1 MNFKK
6 VLCAA
11 TAMILVSMVSVI
23 GVGAAQDSGE
33 PDVSQVSENQ
43 EFSVGSEVSEEP
55 EISDVSVTEPD
66 TSEESE
72 ISEEPEIS
80 QVSGDVQESSEEE
93 IQPLKAEI
101 KISARK
107 IYEGD
112 TAKVSVTP
120 EGGSGNYTY
129 SCTVQNLATEE
140 IEFSET
146 SEEPEFMVRFESP
159 EKYLVTVSVYDESE
173 QEITVEKNV
182 TIGKAL
188 PFIEKSITAD
198 KNKALPGGKITVNAN
213 VSGGKKPYSYKC
225 TLKDAETGKT
235 VYSSGFSTESM
246 NIKLPEGDPKFYQI
260 DVRITDMKNNV
271 VSKTISVA
279 SYKASSSPLS
289 LSGSKISELHLN
301 MRKDLTLTANAT
313 GGIAPYRYK
322 AFYKDEAGRWKECT
336 SYQYSP
342 VMKFKLPPTE
352 GKYKVKIAAV
362 DLNGRCAEKEFSVD
376 VRKFTLDNSFLASKK
391 YYTGN
396 NVNFISVAQFANGAV
411 KYRYSYRVEG
421 GVWNYEGAFS
431 GDTNH
436 YFKFNY
442 SGKYEIRVNAKDS
455 SGNSAEKKFVINVQ
469 EKDITGDR
477 GLFINTARTYLGKDG
492 DYVCVKKLG
501 MPYVVDWCAYSV
513 SSIMN
518 DCGFIGKYQGGIYGY
533 ASDNARLDNGIYGEW
548 FLKGTK
554 APQAGD
560 LIMFR
565 YKSFINPIDK
575 YSASHIGIVESVDG
589 NTITTLEGNVD
600 ATGYNWAATST
611 YKRKTYDLDEY
622 YIYSFFRPNWKLK
635 G

>member
-1 MNFKK
+1 MNLKR
-6 VLCAA
+6 VLCTAA
-11 TAMILVSMVSVI
+11 AMILVSMVSVI
-23 GVGAAQDSGE
+23 GAGAAQDSAE
-33 PDVSQVSENQ
+33 PDVSQVSQNQ
-43 EFSVGSEVSEEP
+43 ELSEVSEQS
-55 EISDVSVTEPD
+55 EISDASVTEPD
-66 TSEESE
+66 TSEESV

-80 QVSGDVQESSEEE
+80 QTSGDGQESSEEE
-93 IQPLKAEI
+93 TQPLKAEI
-101 KISARK
+101 KFSARK

-120 EGGSGNYTY
+120 EGGIGKYTY
-129 SCTVQNLATEE
+129 RCDVQNLATEE
-140 IEFSET
+140 VEFSET
-146 SEEPEFMVRFESP
+146 SEEPEFIVRFGSP
-159 EKYLVTVSVYDESE
+159 EKYLVTVSVYDENE
-173 QEITVEKNV
+173 QEITVEKSI
-182 TIGKAL
+182 TICKAL
-188 PFIEKSITAD
+188 PFIERSIKAES
-198 KNKALPGGKITVNAN
+198 NSALPGGTITVTAN

-235 VYSSGFSTESM
+235 VYSSGFSTETM
-246 NIKLPEGDPKFYQI
+246 ALRLPEGNPKFYQI
-260 DVRITDMKNNV
+260 DVQVKDLKNNI
-271 VSKTISVA
+271 VSKTINVA
-279 SYKASSSPLS
+279 SYKSSSAPLS
-289 LSGSKISELHLN
+289 LNGSKISEIHLN
-301 MRKDLTLTANAT
+301 MRKDLTMTANAT
-313 GGIAPYRYK
+313 GGIAPYKYK
-322 AFYKDEAGRWKECT
+322 VFYKGETGRWKEGIPN
-336 SYQYSP
+336 YQYSP
-342 VMKFKLPPTE
+342 VMKFKMPQTE

-362 DLNGRCAEKEFSVD
+362 DLNGRYAEKEFSVH
-376 VRKFTLDNSFLASKK
+376 VRKFNLDNSFLASKK

-396 NVNFISVAQFANGAV
+396 NINFVSVAQFANGTV

-421 GVWNYEGAFS
+421 GAWNYEGAFS

-455 SGNSAEKKFVINVQ
+455 SGNSAEKIFAVNVQ

-477 GLFINTARTYLGKDG
+477 GLFINTARTYIGKNG

-513 SSIMN
+513 SSIMK

-575 YSASHIGIVESVDG
+575 YSASHIGIVESVEG

-611 YKRKTYDLDEY
+611 YKRKTYDLSEY
-622 YIYSFFRPNWKLK
+622 YIYSFFRPDWKLAD
-635 G
+635 